1 MFSALQTRRRALC
14 LPLACLP
21 AFLAGTA
28 VAQTARTE
36 LHAVR
41 ASVVVSGLE
50 QPWGMA
56 WLPDG
61 SMLVTEKRGT
71 LRVVRGGRLLAE
83 PVAGLPKATAHGQ
96 GGLLDVA
103 VHPDHARNGWIYWSY
118 NGEQDGNHGTEVAR
132 GKLAADGT
140 RMTDVQ
146 VIFRM
151 RPKSGGGQHFG
162 SRLVFGRDGYL
173 YITLGDRGD
182 SAGKGR
188 EQRAQRLDDHAGS
201 VIRLHDDG
209 RVPSDN
215 PYVRRAGALP
225 EIYNHGHRNI
235 QGAALHPT
243 TGRLWTHEHGP
254 QGGDE
259 INIEAPGANYGWPV
273 VTHGRNYGFGTR
285 IGEGNSTAG
294 MVDPLHVWVPSIAPS
309 GMAFYTG
316 ARFPRWQGNL
326 FVGALAG
333 QTLVRL
339 TLEGERIVREERL
352 FNGVLGRIRD
362 VRQGPDGLLYLL
374 TDAQDGQLIRLEP
387 AD

>member
-1 MFSALQTRRRALC
+1 MIAKSPILRRTLSKTLVLLTALFTG
-14 LPLACLP
+14 LA
-21 AFLAGTA
+21 A
-28 VAQTARTE
+28 AQTAKTQM
-36 LHAVR
+36 HSVR
-41 ASVVVSGLE
+41 ASVVVAGLA

-61 SMLVTEKRGT
+61 RMLVTEKRGT
-71 LRVVRGGRLLAE
+71 LRIVRDGRLLPE
-83 PVAGLPKATAHGQ
+83 PVAGLPTATVHGQ

-118 NGEQDGNHGTEVAR
+118 NGEQNGDHGTEVAR
-132 GKLAADGT
+132 GKLSADGA
-140 RMTDVQ
+140 RVTDVQ
-146 VIFRM
+146 VIFRQ

-162 SRLVFGRDGYL
+162 SRLVFDRSGFL

-182 SAGKGR
+182 SASKGR
-188 EQRAQRLDDHAGS
+188 DQRAQRLDDHAGS

-209 RVPSDN
+209 RVPADN

-235 QGAALHPT
+235 QGAAVHPA

-259 INIEAPGANYGWPV
+259 VNVEAPGANYGWPV
-273 VTHGRNYGFGTR
+273 STHGRNYGFGTR
-285 IGEGNSTAG
+285 IGEGSSASG

-316 ARFPRWQGNL
+316 TRFPRWQGSL

-339 TLEGERIVREERL
+339 TLEGERVVQEERL
-352 FNGVLGRIRD
+352 FNGSFGRIRD

-387 AD
+387 TD

>member
-1 MFSALQTRRRALC
+1 MHSPARNPRRTLCIALAS
-14 LPLACLP
+14 LP
-21 AFLAGTA
+21 AFLAQGA
-28 VAQTARTE
+28 AAQTAKTE
-36 LHAVR
+36 LHTVR
-41 ASVVVSGLE
+41 ASIVVTGLD

-61 SMLVTEKRGT
+61 GLLVTEKRGT
-71 LRVVRGGRLLAE
+71 LRMVRGGRLLPE
-83 PVAGLPKATAHGQ
+83 PVTGLTKVTVHGQ

-103 VHPDHARNGWIYWSY
+103 VHPDHAKNRWIYWSY
-118 NGEQDGNHGTEVAR
+118 NGEQDGQHGTEVAR
-132 GKLAADGT
+132 GKLAADGA
-140 RMTDVQ
+140 RLTDVQ

-162 SRLVFGRDGYL
+162 SRLVFGRDGTL

-182 SAGKGR
+182 SASKGR

-209 RVPSDN
+209 RVPADN
-215 PYVRRAGALP
+215 PYARRTGVLP

-235 QGAALHPT
+235 QGAALHPA

-259 INIEAPGANYGWPV
+259 VNIEAPGANYGWPV
-273 VTHGRNYGFGTR
+273 STHGRNYGFGTR
-285 IGEGNSTAG
+285 IGEGSSATG

-316 ARFPRWQGNL
+316 TRFAQWQGNL

-339 TLEGERIVREERL
+339 VLEGERVVREERL
-352 FNGVLGRIRD
+352 FTGTFGRIRD

-374 TDAQDGQLIRLEP
+374 TDATDGQLIRLEP
-387 AD
+387 AE

>member
-1 MFSALQTRRRALC
+1 MYAPSHLRRRTLC
-14 LPLACLP
+14 MGLACLP
-21 AFLAGTA
+21 ALFAGTTH
-28 VAQTARTE
+28 AQTVKTE
-36 LHAVR
+36 AHGVR
-41 ASVVVSGLE
+41 ASVVVSGLA

-61 SMLVTEKRGT
+61 RLLVTEKRGT
-71 LRVVRGGRLLAE
+71 LRIVRDGRLLPE
-83 PVAGLPKATAHGQ
+83 PVAGLPTVTVHGQ
-96 GGLLDVA
+96 GGMLDVA

-118 NGEQDGNHGTEVAR
+118 NGEQGGDHGTEVAR
-132 GKLAADGT
+132 GKLSADGA

-146 VIFRM
+146 VIFRQ
-151 RPKSGGGQHFG
+151 RPKSDRNGF
-162 SRLVFGRDGYL
+162 L

-182 SAGKGR
+182 SASKGR

-209 RVPSDN
+209 RVPADN
-215 PYVRRAGALP
+215 PYVRRTGALP

-235 QGAALHPT
+235 QGAALHPG

-285 IGEGNSTAG
+285 IGEGSSTSG

-316 ARFPRWQGNL
+316 TRFPRWQGNL